1 MFHLFLSRESLVCL
15 YVNHSFVLLAIF
27 LIIAELVL
35 NQVLSSHWFVIVG
48 SESAADETLLV
59 QVDHLRLLSVLR
71 LENVL
76 GLLLVK
82 ILVRGV
88 LLQGDYSFVVLINS
102 RLWSYETRLSAGL
115 DLKIRLSNCGG
126 VVVGSLGVF
135 ED

>member
-1 MFHLFLSRESLVCL
+1 MFLSRESLVCL